1 MKTKSTDKP
10 VTGPSQC
17 PSSEAAARLN
27 WQHVDVVY
35 TPGRPF
41 GMAFFF
47 GGNDENETHRQ
58 ASNRAIPVS
67 AHLARVRAV
76 LSLRTAN
83 GAHSQPAASVGA
95 VLWLVLPLLRARGG
109 GRPRT
114 I

>member
-17 PSSEAAARLN
+17 PSSKTAARLN

-47 GGNDENETHRQ
+47 GGNDENEKHRQ

-67 AHLARVRAV
+67 ELGSRGAPKLATRRC
-76 LSLRTAN
+76 
-83 GAHSQPAASVGA
+83 SVHAGPSFWDGLF
-95 VLWLVLPLLRARGG
+95 LWG
-109 GRPRT
+109 
-114 I
+114 